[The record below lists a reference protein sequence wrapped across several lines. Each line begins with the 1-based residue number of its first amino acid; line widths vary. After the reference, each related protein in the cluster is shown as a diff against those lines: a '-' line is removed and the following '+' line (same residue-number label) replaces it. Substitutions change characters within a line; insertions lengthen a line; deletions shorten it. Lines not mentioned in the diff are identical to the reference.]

1 MKKVTNEQRFAEVRA
16 LVEASNVENQKE
28 LLDFIDSRIEA
39 EEKVKARRAAHP
51 AVKKANP
58 EVEARKATVLAVLT
72 ADEMTSKEVAE
83 KTGLTAGQASAAL
96 VALAKAGSITKVDNG
111 KKPNTYKVNA

>member
-1 MKKVTNEQRFAEVRA
+1 M
-16 LVEASNVENQKE
+16 
-28 LLDFIDSRIEA
+28 
-39 EEKVKARRAAHP
+39 
-51 AVKKANP
+51 
-58 EVEARKATVLAVLT
+58 T

>member
-1 MKKVTNEQRFAEVRA
+1 MKKVTNEQRFAEVKA

-51 AVKKANP
+51 AVK
-58 EVEARKATVLAVLT
+58 RLT
-72 ADEMTSKEVAE
+72 QKLKQERRLYLRS
-83 KTGLTAGQASAAL
+83 
-96 VALAKAGSITKVDNG
+96 
-111 KKPNTYKVNA
+111 

>member
-1 MKKVTNEQRFAEVRA
+1 MKKVTNEQRFVEVKA

-51 AVKKANP
+51 TVRKANP
-58 EVEARKATVLAVLT
+58 EVEARKATVLTVLT